1 MKNKTTIILF
11 ATLSLA
17 CQIHPARAQN
27 LTGHVLFPITGTE
40 NGSLIFNVAKRD
52 VEGQRVGTVTDA
64 VTGFDDA
71 TLWSVPL
78 GALTTLNPAG
88 YSSAAAHGTDGNYQV
103 GDALPAGTGH
113 YHAALWNG
121 SAASFVDLNPSGF
134 DTSGGN
140 GVGGGQQVGAA
151 STLAMGANSD
161 AFLWTGTAAS
171 AVNLSPAG
179 FTSSEGYDTDG
190 VNQVGDGITGGVGH
204 ALLWSGTAASAVD
217 LGPGTAYGVFANQQ
231 VGLDNHLNATL
242 WTGSAASAIDLNLP
256 SLLRST
262 AYSTNGTYQVG
273 NGQFASTGQFH
284 AFLWSGTAASML
296 DLQPLLPGQ
305 YSDSAAYY
313 IDPSDNVFGEAYGTY
328 NGVTGEFAVEWSPTS
343 NVPEPAT
350 ASLILISTAGFLFRP
365 RRRA

>member
-1 MKNKTTIILF
+1 MKLKTTIILS
-11 ATLSLA
+11 AALSLA
-17 CQIHPARAQN
+17 SQVHPARAQN
-27 LTGHVLFPITGTE
+27 LTGHVLFPITGAE

-52 VEGQRVGTVTDA
+52 VEGQRVGTVTDG

-88 YSSAAAHGTDGNYQV
+88 YSSAAAHATDGNYQV
-103 GDALPAGTGH
+103 GDALPAGTGR

-134 DTSGGN
+134 DTSDGN

-151 STLAMGANSD
+151 STLAMGGNSD

-179 FTSSEGYDTDG
+179 FASSEGFDTDG
-190 VNQVGDGITGGVGH
+190 LNQVGDGITVGGGH

-217 LGPGTAYGVFANQQ
+217 LGPGTAYGVYANQQ

-242 WTGSAASAIDLNLP
+242 WTGSAASAIDLNTP
-256 SLLRST
+256 TLLRST

-273 NGQFASTGQFH
+273 NGQFASTGDYH
-284 AFLWSGTAASML
+284 AVLWSGTAASML

-305 YSDSAAYY
+305 FSDSDAYY
-313 IDPSDNVFGEAYGTY
+313 IDPSDNVFGEAFGTY
-328 NGVTGEFAVEWSPTS
+328 NGTTTLYAVEWSPT
-343 NVPEPAT
+343 VPEPAS
-350 ASLILISTAGFLFRP
+350 ASLLLLGAGGLLVRR